1 MQDKA
6 PKKQQVE
13 DYRVSR
19 TGINRLCLSFC
30 CPESVPGPA
39 RLEIDPLARQ
49 AHLFRDTVDIFIFKD
64 FPSDVVEEIGFSGG
78 ILIAERDPPRAGETE
93 KFPYLPADFA
103 PVRRFYEASVTLRSA
118 AAPERAQEETP
129 PANPVKERVG

>member
-1 MQDKA
+1 M
-6 PKKQQVE
+6 PKKQQIE

-30 CPESVPGPA
+30 CLESVPGPA
-39 RLEIDPLARQ
+39 RLEIDPRAGQ
-49 AHLFRDTVDIFIFKD
+49 ALLFRDDVDLFIFKD
-64 FPSDVVEEIGFSGG
+64 FPSDMIEEIGFSGG

-103 PVRRFYEASVTLRSA
+103 PVRRFYEASVILRNV
-118 AAPERAQEETP
+118 AAPERPQQETVP
-129 PANPVKERVG
+129 VISPAEKERVG